1 MELTSI
7 ARSSEVASQ
16 LRAAVMEGDEA
27 RIARLLSDL
36 LRVTG
41 LTKGQRVR
49 LQLRTLLNLVHSLR
63 SAMLNDEVTG
73 LYNSRGFMQVGARL
87 LDLAAR
93 DEHALYL
100 VYFRLH
106 AAAKP
111 GSAVGETSAGAA
123 LDRTSDRT
131 SDRQMGNFLRDL
143 FPSYGVYEVLSR
155 LSTHE
160 FAALTPVAEHATR
173 SGIMLQ
179 ARSRSELTALPLEAG
194 IARCDPASPVP
205 IDELLQDAARAAGE
219 PETFRQVAPS
229 GSASQPEVTVC

>member
-1 MELTSI
+1 MTMELTSI

-73 LYNSRGFMQVGARL
+73 LYNRRGFMQVGARL

-106 AAAKP
+106 PAAKP
-111 GSAVGETSAGAA
+111 GSAVGETSASAT
-123 LDRTSDRT
+123 LDRTL
-131 SDRQMGNFLRDL
+131 DRQMGNFLRDL
-143 FPSYGVYEVLSR
+143 FPSYGVYEVLGR
-155 LSTHE
+155 LSTRE

-173 SGIMLQ
+173 SAIMLQ

-229 GSASQPEVTVC
+229 GSASQPEATLC